1 MQALRSKEDYREKH
15 TEMLTL
21 EKSIDQFRGRVVQRL
36 SVLMALKH
44 GNKTYMQLLL
54 DPNRADLVATEA
66 EKEGIRPSAW
76 VRKVIYN
83 KLETSLPSSVY
94 KEAEAKDEVVWR
106 ESVRKR
112 VEGRSSAPEKPPK
125 PITQ

>member
-1 MQALRSKEDYREKH
+1 
-15 TEMLTL
+15 MLTL

>member
-1 MQALRSKEDYREKH
+1 
-15 TEMLTL
+15 
-21 EKSIDQFRGRVVQRL
+21 
-36 SVLMALKH
+36 MALKH

-54 DPNRADLVATEA
+54 DPNRAELVATEA

-76 VRKVIYN
+76 VRKVVYS
-83 KLETSLPSSVY
+83 KLENSLPSSVY

-112 VEGRSSAPEKPPK
+112 VEGRSNAPDKPPEKL
-125 PITQ
+125 TQ

>member
-1 MQALRSKEDYREKH
+1 
-15 TEMLTL
+15 MLTL

-76 VRKVIYN
+76 VRKVIYT
-83 KLETSLPSSVY
+83 KL
-94 KEAEAKDEVVWR
+94 
-106 ESVRKR
+106 
-112 VEGRSSAPEKPPK
+112 
-125 PITQ
+125 

>member
-1 MQALRSKEDYREKH
+1 
-15 TEMLTL
+15 
-21 EKSIDQFRGRVVQRL
+21 
-36 SVLMALKH
+36 MALKH

-54 DPNRADLVATEA
+54 DPNRAELVANEA

-76 VRKVIYN
+76 VRKVVYS

-112 VEGRSSAPEKPPK
+112 VEGRSNAPDKPPEKL
-125 PITQ
+125 TQ

>member
-1 MQALRSKEDYREKH
+1 MQVLKSKEDYREKH

-112 VEGRSSAPEKPPK
+112 IEGRSSAPEKPPK
-125 PITQ
+125 STTQ